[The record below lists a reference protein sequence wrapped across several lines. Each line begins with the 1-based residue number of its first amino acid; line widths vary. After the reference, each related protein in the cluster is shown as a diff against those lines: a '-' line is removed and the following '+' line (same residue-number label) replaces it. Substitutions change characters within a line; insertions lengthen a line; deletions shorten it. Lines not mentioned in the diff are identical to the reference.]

1 MKRYSSK
8 QILRTLKK
16 YDLKESTLSV
26 ADRVVLSIA
35 EVEDA
40 YALLDD
46 LIEQEERMQ
55 RIARFPYW
63 AEVWPASLAL
73 ARWFC
78 QKEIS
83 PPNSWTLELGCGLG
97 LVGIVLAHLGWR
109 IEATDYV
116 EDALIFAA
124 FNAQKNGLASRHR
137 VAYLDWSNPVGQPV
151 DCMVGSDVV
160 YEKKNH
166 PYLNRV
172 LRRLLLPGGR
182 FFLSDPQRKPAQQF
196 CQLLAR
202 EGYNH
207 QVEALGVKWKSLEH
221 TVDIHCFT
229 KPLIKIP

>member
-16 YDLKESTLSV
+16 YEIKETEFPIAQQV
-26 ADRVVLSIA
+26 RLSIA

-40 YALLDD
+40 YALLDN

-55 RIARFPYW
+55 RVTRFPYW

-78 QKEIS
+78 KKGLA

-97 LVGIVLAHLGWR
+97 LVGISLARLGWR

-124 FNAQKNGLASRHR
+124 FNAQKNGITGRHR

-151 DCMVGSDVV
+151 ACIVGADVV

-166 PYLNRV
+166 PYINRV
-172 LRRLLLPGGR
+172 LRRLLLPGGQ
-182 FFLSDPQRKPAQQF
+182 FYLSDPQRKAAQQF
-196 CQLLAR
+196 CQLLDK
-202 EGYNH
+202 EGYGH
-207 QVEALGVKWKSLEH
+207 QVETVAVKWKSLEH

-229 KPLIKIP
+229 KSQS